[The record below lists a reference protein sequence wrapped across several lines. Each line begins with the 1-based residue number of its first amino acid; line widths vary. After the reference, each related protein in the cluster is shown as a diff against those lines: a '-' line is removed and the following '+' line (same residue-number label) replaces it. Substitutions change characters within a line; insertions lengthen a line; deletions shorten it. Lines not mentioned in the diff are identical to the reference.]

1 VCGFSF
7 PRTSSSLATSVNLQ
21 NEPNAIQETARGI
34 SIPSITV
41 LTFPEFKMRN
51 STPFSQQYFQED
63 KEGAKENRNHY
74 LEEAAAKENRN
85 HPQHRYHEQ
94 TDSTSTEPLSPKLP
108 MRDQEVA
115 TSATN
120 NREDEDAH
128 QLENDSSKRR
138 TICLIAVVF
147 ALLTVTVGLLQ
158 YKHGMQ
164 EDKNENRWSDY
175 ITGTFPGSIILRS
188 GESLLL
194 GDFVASPSGDFR
206 VRMSDRGDL
215 MLEDMRSNSTIWSAG
230 VVGGVA
236 CDMQNDGNVV
246 IRNQLEESLWS
257 TGTHKHDSSTLIV
270 DDGGR
275 IGVRYS
281 ETLVWMQGSAGA
293 QYTGP
298 SSNDLIFPV
307 RGAFYY
313 AWYPQTWKVSS
324 GDLARFEPD
333 LGYYLSGDPVV
344 VESHIDQF
352 EYGNIDLGIISW
364 FGPGSNL
371 DIARITQL
379 LDKTF
384 DRKSQLKWTVYY
396 EDEVRLF
403 ESLLLSTMDND
414 EEIISLVFA

>member
-1 VCGFSF
+1 VF
-7 PRTSSSLATSVNLQ
+7 
-21 NEPNAIQETARGI
+21 
-34 SIPSITV
+34 
-41 LTFPEFKMRN
+41 TFPEFKMRN
-51 STPFSQQYFQED
+51 ITPFSQQYFQED
-63 KEGAKENRNHY
+63 KEGAKDNRTHY
-74 LEEAAAKENRN
+74 LEEAAAKDNRN
-85 HPQHRYHEQ
+85 NPQHRYHKQ
-94 TDSTSTEPLSPKLP
+94 PDSTSTESLSPKLP
-108 MRDQEVA
+108 IRDQEVA
-115 TSATN
+115 TSANTSS
-120 NREDEDAH
+120 EDEDAH
-128 QLENDSSKRR
+128 QLKNVPFKMRM
-138 TICLIAVVF
+138 ICLITVFF
-147 ALLTVTVGLLQ
+147 ALLTVTVGILQ
-158 YKHGMQ
+158 YKHSMQ
-164 EDKNENRWSDY
+164 EDNNENRESDY
-175 ITGTFPGSIILRS
+175 ITGIFPGSIILRS
-188 GESLLL
+188 GESLLP

-206 VRMSDRGDL
+206 VRMADRGDL
-215 MLEDMRSNSTIWSAG
+215 VLEDMRLNTTIWSAG
-230 VVGGVA
+230 VVGGVV
-236 CDMQNDGNVV
+236 CDMQDDGNVI
-246 IRNQLEESLWS
+246 IRNQLDESLWS

-281 ETLVWMQGSAGA
+281 ETLVWMQGIPGA

-313 AWYPQTWKVSS
+313 SWYPQTWKVSS

-371 DIARITQL
+371 DIARITEL

-403 ESLLLSTMDND
+403 ESL
-414 EEIISLVFA
+414 